1 MHLSVGM
8 PLPPDLLFDI
18 HHYRGLS
25 PNSSGSNT
33 PDGIP
38 SGHRS
43 PALEPITEGK
53 MSSPMTETFI
63 KPIIK
68 VSSAENLIKKEK
80 SDDVAQVVNCG
91 VEYPTYENVDF
102 LKKDR
107 VANEIEHSSKF
118 NVQLKSV
125 PKNFMRSRFVQ
136 EEGDEN
142 CSVKDKVKFHTGKIS
157 NLNLQSLSV
166 KNTACPSR
174 VTQKYVSH
182 NIVQKSDDS
191 THKNNIPDVVSS
203 TLNRP
208 SCSPT
213 KASTNFSISK
223 NIFKKQLETTTP
235 EFHNLCSS
243 RRRFMKISG
252 TPVLQ
257 RRKPCEPESVD
268 NNVVKNRIDSLN
280 GKDGDSINRS
290 SFGRCSLRV
299 TGTKKGGANTSD
311 EYTNL

>member
-1 MHLSVGM
+1 MTEVWLESLSMHLSVGM

-18 HHYRGLS
+18 QHYRGLS

-33 PDGIP
+33 PDSIP

-53 MSSPMTETFI
+53 MSLPITETFI

-68 VSSAENLIKKEK
+68 VSSAENLINK
-80 SDDVAQVVNCG
+80 DDSQVVNRG

-107 VANEIEHSSKF
+107 IVSEVDHSSKF
-118 NVQLKSV
+118 NVQLKNV

-157 NLNLQSLSV
+157 NLNLQSMSV
-166 KNTACPSR
+166 CPSR
-174 VTQKYVSH
+174 ITQKYVSH
-182 NIVQKSDDS
+182 NIVQKSGDS
-191 THKNNIPDVVSS
+191 THKNIPDVVSS

-223 NIFKKQLETTTP
+223 NIFKKQGETTP
-235 EFHNLCSS
+235 EFNNLCSS

-257 RRKPCEPESVD
+257 RRKPCEPKSD
-268 NNVVKNRIDSLN
+268 NNVVKNIIDTLN
-280 GKDGDSINRS
+280 GKDGDSINRN

>member
-8 PLPPDLLFDI
+8 PLPPDLLYDI
-18 HHYRGLS
+18 QHYRGLS

-33 PDGIP
+33 PDSIP

-53 MSSPMTETFI
+53 MSSPITETFI

-68 VSSAENLIKKEK
+68 VSSAENLIGKEK
-80 SDDVAQVVNCG
+80 SEDYKVVNSD

-102 LKKDR
+102 LKKER
-107 VANEIEHSSKF
+107 ATCEIDGNSKF
-118 NVQLKSV
+118 NVQLKNV

-136 EEGDEN
+136 EEDNEN
-142 CSVKDKVKFHTGKIS
+142 CSVKDKVKFHTGKIT
-157 NLNLQSLSV
+157 NLNLQSMSV
-166 KNTACPSR
+166 KNTVCPSR

-182 NIVQKSDDS
+182 NIVQKSNDP
-191 THKNNIPDVVSS
+191 THKNIPDVVSS

-208 SCSPT
+208 SSSPT
-213 KASTNFSISK
+213 KASSNFSISK
-223 NIFKKQLETTTP
+223 NIFKKQSDTAP
-235 EFHNLCSS
+235 EYNNLCSS
-243 RRRFMKISG
+243 RRRFMRISG

-257 RRKPCEPESVD
+257 RRKPCETESGSSS
-268 NNVVKNRIDSLN
+268 NVVKNIIDSFN
-280 GKDGDSINRS
+280 GKDGDAISRQ

-299 TGTKKGGANTSD
+299 TGTKKEDLNTSD